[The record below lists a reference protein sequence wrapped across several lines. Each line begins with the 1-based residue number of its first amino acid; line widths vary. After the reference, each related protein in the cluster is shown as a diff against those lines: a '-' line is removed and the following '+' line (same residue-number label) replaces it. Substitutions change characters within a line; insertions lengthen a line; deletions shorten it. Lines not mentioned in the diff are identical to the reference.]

1 MENKADV
8 LVVLDNEM
16 VYGLRNGF
24 YPDYR
29 DVQDCQVI
37 SIDEFHAQEIKAPS
51 PALDGNDVYMRN
63 PYTKDVF
70 ISIIDDDIEKK
81 MISGRAYAVREAL
94 VMMGAKSI
102 SLEENISDTDSS
114 QASVGVLGKY
124 AGVKGSVNV
133 DYEKS
138 ISLTLKHVI
147 ESHDESRQPRPVDEV
162 WEYLRTHNLMIEDNL
177 VHFAERLKRD
187 GYLGGEETV
196 RITFCS
202 EIKSAL
208 NILSSL
214 NYKVFSSKIDV
225 ESKKASIH
233 TVEKILKVTF

>member
-8 LVVLDNEM
+8 LVVLDNDM

-24 YPDYR
+24 YSDYR

-37 SIDEFHAQEIKAPS
+37 SVDEFHAQKVNAPA

-70 ISIIDDDIEKK
+70 VPIMDEDIERK
-81 MISGRAYAVREAL
+81 MISNRAYAVREAL
-94 VMMGAKSI
+94 VMMGAKHI
-102 SLEENISDTDSS
+102 SLEENISDIDKS
-114 QASVGVLGKY
+114 QTSVGVEGKF
-124 AGVKGSVNV
+124 AGAKGHVNV

-138 ISLTLKHVI
+138 ISLTLKHAI
-147 ESHDESRQPRPVDEV
+147 ESHDESRQPRPADEV
-162 WEYLRTHNLMIEDNL
+162 WEYLRTHNLMTEDNL
-177 VHFAERLKRD
+177 VHFAERLERD
-187 GYLGGEETV
+187 GFLGGTEKV

-214 NYKVFSSKIDV
+214 NYKVFCSKIDI
-225 ESKKASIH
+225 ESKKSNIH
-233 TVEKILKVTF
+233 TIEKILKEM